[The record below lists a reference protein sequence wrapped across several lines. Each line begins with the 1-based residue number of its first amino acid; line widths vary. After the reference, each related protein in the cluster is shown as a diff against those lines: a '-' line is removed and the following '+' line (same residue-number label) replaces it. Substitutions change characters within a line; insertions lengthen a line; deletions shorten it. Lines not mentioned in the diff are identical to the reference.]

1 MKKKKMLF
9 WVLMV
14 LGVATFL
21 PSCGYNSMV
30 EKEEAVDAA
39 WAQVQNQYQ
48 RRADLI
54 PNLVSTVKAAAI
66 KEQDILE
73 SVVSARAKAT
83 QVSIDPKNLSQEELD
98 RFDQAQG
105 ELSQALGRLLMITEN
120 YPQLQSIQGYQDLRF
135 ELAGTENRIATER
148 MRFNQAVQDY
158 NAYIRKFPNNI
169 TSGMFGFEK
178 KAYFKADEGT
188 QKVPEVNFE

>member
-1 MKKKKMLF
+1 MKNRRMLF

-14 LGVATFL
+14 LGISAFL

-30 EKEEAVDAA
+30 EKQEAVDAA
-39 WAQVQNQYQ
+39 WAQVENQYQ

-83 QVSIDPKNLSQEELD
+83 QVTINPENLSQEELD

-135 ELAGTENRIATER
+135 ELAGTENRITTER

-158 NAYIRKFPNNI
+158 NAYIRKFPNNM
-169 TSGMFGFEK
+169 TAGMFGFDK
-178 KAYFKADEGT
+178 KAYFKADEGS
-188 QKVPEVNFE
+188 QKVPEVKFD

>member
-1 MKKKKMLF
+1 MKNRRMLF

-14 LGVATFL
+14 LGISACF
-21 PSCGYNSMV
+21 PSSGYKSIV
-30 EKEEAVDAA
+30 DKQEAVYAA
-39 WAQVQNQYQ
+39 WAQVENQYQ

-83 QVSIDPKNLSQEELD
+83 QVTINPENLSQEELD

-135 ELAGTENRIATER
+135 ELAGTENRITTER

-158 NAYIRKFPNNI
+158 NAYIRKFPNNM
-169 TSGMFGFEK
+169 TAGMFGFDK
-178 KAYFKADEGT
+178 KAYFKADEGS
-188 QKVPEVNFE
+188 QKVPEVKFD